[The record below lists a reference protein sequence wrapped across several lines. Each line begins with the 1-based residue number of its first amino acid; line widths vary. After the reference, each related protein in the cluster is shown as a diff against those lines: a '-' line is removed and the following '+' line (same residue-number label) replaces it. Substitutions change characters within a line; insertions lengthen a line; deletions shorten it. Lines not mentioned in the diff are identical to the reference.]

1 MVFSLTLHR
10 INHLGPL
17 AHIGLDVMKYKTI
30 FGTSN
35 FVDEL
40 KEKIQHE

>member
-17 AHIGLDVMKYKTI
+17 AVDVTKYKTI

-35 FVDEL
+35 FVDKL
-40 KEKIQHE
+40 KEKIRT